1 MRIRLWVAALAVT
14 GAGVG
19 VGLSAGQA
27 PAAEPP
33 TDAVFLKTFHQGS
46 LTAIAM
52 GDEASKRAVSRCV
65 KDTAAV
71 LVRDNT
77 RLDKQTTDLAR
88 RLDVTL
94 PTSPTVKQQ
103 NTLKD
108 LAKSAGTKSYDAGW
122 LKDEKAGNT
131 QALKLLDNEIANGRN
146 SDARELAKAA
156 RPLLAGHLA
165 KVNDC
170 LANAR

>member
-1 MRIRLWVAALAVT
+1 MRMRLWVAALAVA
-14 GAGVG
+14 GAS

-27 PAAEPP
+27 PAAER
-33 TDAVFLKTFHQGS
+33 TIDAAFLTTFHQGS

-52 GDEASKRAVSRCV
+52 GNDAPKRAVSRCV

-77 RLDKQTTDLAR
+77 RLDKQTTELAR
-88 RLDVTL
+88 RLNVTL
-94 PTSPTVKQQ
+94 PASPTVHQQ

-108 LAKSAGTKSYDAGW
+108 LAKNAGTKSYDADW

-131 QALKLLDNEIANGRN
+131 QALKLLDKELANGKNR
-146 SDARELAKAA
+146 DAQQLAKTA
-156 RPLLAGHLA
+156 RPLLADHLT
-165 KVNDC
+165 KVQEC
-170 LANAR
+170 LRNA